1 MHFIL
6 RVGCVCMGTL
16 TRVELNNMSCGA
28 VRGGGAR
35 NDCSSPH
42 GCRRLRGIDKTRM
55 DIKKAEVI
63 IKNSIPIYQYASK
76 SIPNS
81 TPIKL

>member
-6 RVGCVCMGTL
+6 RVGCVRMGTL

-28 VRGGGAR
+28 VWGGGAR

-63 IKNSIPIYQYASK
+63 IKKFDSHLSICLKVHSQQY
-76 SIPNS
+76 PN
-81 TPIKL
+81 